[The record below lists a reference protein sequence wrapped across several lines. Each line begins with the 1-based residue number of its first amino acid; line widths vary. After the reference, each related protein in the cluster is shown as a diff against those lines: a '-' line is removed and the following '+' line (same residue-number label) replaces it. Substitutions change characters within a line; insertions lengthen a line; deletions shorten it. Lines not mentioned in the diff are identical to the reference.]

1 MIFLSPWNCFG
12 VFVKNQLSSVIVW
25 LAGLVTRDSGL
36 SSWKGWFPGLV
47 TADHMFLGWL
57 LQVEGQSVIF
67 MHGLAIVHLYTEF
80 LIC

>member
-36 SSWKGWFPGLV
+36 SSWKGRFPGLV
-47 TADHMFLGWL
+47 TADHTFLGWL

-67 MHGLAIVHLYTEF
+67 MNGLAVVH
-80 LIC
+80 